1 MITKHSRPADHGAAE
16 EKASG
21 DGISAAIVAE
31 PADIET
37 ACEAFAVVVVTPTG
51 HYRRRIFLSLHS
63 ATAAVQRARAKSQ
76 PVRMV
81 LCKLVPVAADL
92 DLSGEWS
99 A

>member
-1 MITKHSRPADHGAAE
+1 MSPENQSRPGQDGSETTTATDVNATLEPDIAA
-16 EKASG
+16 
-21 DGISAAIVAE
+21 
-31 PADIET
+31 
-37 ACEAFAVVVVTPTG
+37 ACEAFAVVVTTPTG

-63 ATAAVQRARAKSQ
+63 ATAAVQRSRAKSQ

-92 DLSGEWS
+92 DLTGEWS